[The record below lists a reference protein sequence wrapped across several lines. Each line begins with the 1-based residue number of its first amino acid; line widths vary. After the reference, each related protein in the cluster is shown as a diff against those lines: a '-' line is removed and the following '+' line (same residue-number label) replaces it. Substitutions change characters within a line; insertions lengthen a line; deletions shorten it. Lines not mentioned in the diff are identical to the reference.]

1 MSETGGGEGVGGGVE
16 EWMKRGAAMVNM
28 DRREG
33 EKRGRDGTVKG
44 EKEGTVR

>member
-1 MSETGGGEGVGGGVE
+1 LSETGGGEGVGGGVE
-16 EWMKRGAAMVNM
+16 EWMKRGGAMVNI

-44 EKEGTVR
+44 RKKEL